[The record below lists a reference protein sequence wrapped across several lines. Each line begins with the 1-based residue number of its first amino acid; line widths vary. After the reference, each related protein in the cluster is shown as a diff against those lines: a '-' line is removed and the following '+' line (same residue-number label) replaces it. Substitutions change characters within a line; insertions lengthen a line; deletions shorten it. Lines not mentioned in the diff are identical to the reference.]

1 MAITIKIPETGESI
15 SEVILSKWLKSD
27 GDQVKE
33 KESICVLETDKADF
47 ELTAPAAGILR
58 TLKKEGDT
66 IQVGEEI
73 ASIEGAEGKELSS
86 EEAIQTIKK
95 VEEKEVAVKEE
106 EKVISGEDLS
116 PAVRRL
122 VEEHN
127 LRPETIQG
135 TGHGGRLTKQD
146 VLTFIEN
153 QQSEKPVEVDTEP
166 EISAPV
172 RTEEIH
178 ADEKHGTI
186 SEEEHF
192 GRSVTFERD
201 GTKRIPMSKIRR
213 RIAQR
218 LVNAHQITAMLT
230 TFNEIDLN
238 EVLAIRTRYK
248 ERFDKVHG
256 VSLGLMS
263 FFARACVLALNEF
276 PNLNA
281 KIDGDDIVHHQYV
294 HLGIAVSTDRGLVV
308 PVLRNVEKMSFAQI
322 EIEIKR
328 MANAARIGKLS
339 IEELS
344 DGTFSIT
351 NGGVFGS
358 LLSTPILNMPQSGIL
373 GMHAIKKRPVA
384 VNDEIVIH
392 PMMYVALTYD
402 HRIVDG
408 RESVSFLVRIKELLE
423 DPARLML
430 EI

>member
-127 LRPETIQG
+127 LHPETIQG
-135 TGHGGRLTKQD
+135 TGRGGRLTKQD

-153 QQSEKPVEVDTEP
+153 QQSEKPVEVDTET

-178 ADEKHGTI
+178 TEEKHGTI